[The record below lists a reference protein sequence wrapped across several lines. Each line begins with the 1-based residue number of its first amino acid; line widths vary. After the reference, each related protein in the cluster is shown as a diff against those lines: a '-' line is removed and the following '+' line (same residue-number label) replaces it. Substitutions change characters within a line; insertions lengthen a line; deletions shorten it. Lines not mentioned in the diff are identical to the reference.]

1 MLAISNNIFETLF
14 FASNINFAMTDSFFN
29 LIEIFLISFTG
40 FLGLFLN
47 RQNIIV
53 TLMSIELI
61 LLTIS
66 IIFIELSYQF
76 QDIYGL
82 VFSFFI
88 LTVAAAESAIG
99 LAIVIVYYR
108 LRGSIFFY
116 DTPVLKI

>member
-61 LLTIS
+61 LLSIS

-76 QDIYGL
+76 QDFYGL